1 MRKLSLKKKLPE
13 LARSKPDKEFFF
25 FDESRFGTHS
35 KIGHG
40 WFKKGSRTTTP
51 MKLGFKNFYLYT
63 AVKPISG
70 ESFSY
75 LLPQVNTECFNA
87 YLCELAKAMTGRKL
101 VLIMDGA
108 GWHKSNS
115 LIIPDNIEIMYLPP
129 YSPELNP
136 VETLWEH
143 IKRHTIK
150 NKIYDTLNELEEAI
164 CTFILGLTQ
173 QDIAS
178 ICKADYL
185 YN

>member
-1 MRKLSLKKKLPE
+1 
-13 LARSKPDKEFFF
+13 
-25 FDESRFGTHS
+25 
-35 KIGHG
+35 
-40 WFKKGSRTTTP
+40 

-87 YLCELAKAMTGRKL
+87 YLCELAQEMTGRKL

-108 GWHKSNS
+108 GWHKSDT

-150 NKIYDTLNELEEAI
+150 NKIYDTLNDLEEAV
-164 CTFILGLTQ
+164 CTFISGLTQ
-173 QDIAS
+173 HEVAS

>member
-1 MRKLSLKKKLPE
+1 LSLKKNL
-13 LARSKPDKEFFF
+13 SKIVKDSPDKEFFF

-40 WFKKGSRTTTP
+40 WFKKGSRTTIP
-51 MKLGFKNFYLYT
+51 VKLGFKNFYLYT
-63 AVKPISG
+63 AVEPRSG
-70 ESFSY
+70 KSFSC

-87 YLCELAKAMTGRKL
+87 YLNEMAKEMIGRKI

-108 GWHKSNS
+108 GWHKSCN
-115 LIIPDNIEIMYLPP
+115 LIVPENIEIIYLPP

-150 NKIYDTLNELEEAI
+150 NKIYDDLKDLEEAV
-164 CTFILGLTQ
+164 CSFIMGLKQ
-173 QDIAS
+173 SVVAS
-178 ICKADYL
+178 ICKTDYL